1 MAHEETAVL
10 SRGKVHM
17 EQSCS
22 MLREYFGYGEFR
34 PNQQEIVNA
43 LLAGRDVL
51 AVMPTGAGKSICFQV
66 PALCMD
72 GYTLVV
78 SPLISL
84 MKDQVEALHQAGV
97 PASLVNSTLGVAARN
112 QALDE
117 VRDGAC
123 KLLYVSPERLA
134 NDAFRSFCVHNP
146 PAMLAVDE
154 AHCISQWGQDFRPEY
169 TQINDF
175 LDVLPARPVLG
186 AFTAT
191 ATSAVR
197 DDIVHALQLRS
208 PLRVVASFDRPNL
221 HFETRRPADKKRE
234 LLAFCR
240 EHAGESGI
248 VYCSSRRAVD
258 EVSEFLCG
266 KGVSATRYHAGLTDL
281 QRRTGQDDFVYD
293 RADVVVATN
302 AFGMGIDK
310 SNVSFVVHYNMPL
323 DVESYYQEAG
333 RAGRDGQP
341 AKCVLFYTPG
351 DVHTCEFLIDRGAA
365 EHPGIDPETHDV
377 LLQRAHERLRQMTF
391 YSTTTDCLR
400 QFILRYFGEQAPGY
414 CGNCGNCETEFT
426 DCDVTVDA
434 QKIVSCVYRL
444 NQRDVRLGKT
454 KVVSILRGSKSEDI
468 VSGGFE
474 SLSTYGIMAESSM
487 HHVRFVL
494 DALLERGIL
503 SLSGTQYPVVLF
515 TQASGEFLREKQPLI
530 LKVPKEKPKPKPAG
544 VGTRKGS
551 FGGGAMTSGTTV
563 HPDNRN
569 LFEVLRALRLEIAQE
584 EGVPAYIVFS
594 NAALADMAARRP
606 RTHDE
611 FLRVSGVG
619 SAKSRRYGER
629 FLAAISGYLERE
641 GKV

>member
-1 MAHEETAVL
+1 
-10 SRGKVHM
+10 
-17 EQSCS
+17 

-34 PNQQEIVNA
+34 PNQQEIVDA
-43 LLAGRDVL
+43 LLVGRDVL

-97 PASLVNSTLGVAARN
+97 PASFVNSTLGAAARD
-112 QALDE
+112 QVLDE
-117 VRDGAC
+117 VRDGVC

-134 NDAFRSFCVHNP
+134 NDAFRSFCVQNP
-146 PAMLAVDE
+146 PAMLAIDE

-175 LDVLPARPVLG
+175 LGALPARPVLG

-197 DDIVHALQLRS
+197 DDIAHALQLRS
-208 PLRVVASFDRPNL
+208 PLRVVVSFDRPNL

-234 LLAFCR
+234 LLTFCR

-258 EVSEFLCG
+258 EVSGFLCG
-266 KGVSATRYHAGLTDL
+266 KGVSAVRYHAGLTDL

-341 AKCVLFYTPG
+341 AKCVLFYAPG

-444 NQRDVRLGKT
+444 GQRDARLGKT
-454 KVVSILRGSKSEDI
+454 KVVAILRGSKSEDI
-468 VSGGFE
+468 VSGGFD

-515 TQASGEFLREKQPLI
+515 TQASGEFLRKKQPLV

-544 VGTRKGS
+544 AGMRKGS
-551 FGGGAMTSGTTV
+551 FGGDTMTSGATA
-563 HPDNRN
+563 HPENRN

-594 NAALADMAARRP
+594 NAALVDMAARRP

-611 FLRVSGVG
+611 FLQVSGVG

-629 FLAAISGYLERE
+629 FLAAISGYLEQG

>member
-1 MAHEETAVL
+1 MAL
-10 SRGKVHM
+10 YCGKAPM
-17 EQSCS
+17 ERPRN

-34 PNQQEIVNA
+34 PNQQEIVDA

-72 GYTLVV
+72 GYALVV

-97 PASLVNSTLGVAARN
+97 PASFVNSTLGAAARN
-112 QALDE
+112 QVLDE
-117 VRDGAC
+117 VHDGVC

-134 NDAFRSFCVHNP
+134 NDAFRGFCMQNP
-146 PAMLAVDE
+146 PAMLAIDE

-169 TQINDF
+169 AQINDF
-175 LDVLPARPVLG
+175 LDALPMRPVLG

-191 ATSAVR
+191 ATPAVR
-197 DDIVHALQLRS
+197 DDIAHALRLRS

-221 HFETRRPADKKRE
+221 HFETRRPANKKRE
-234 LLAFCR
+234 LLEFCR

-258 EVSEFLCG
+258 EVSEFLRDQ
-266 KGVSATRYHAGLTDL
+266 GVPAARYHAGLTDL
-281 QRRTGQDDFVYD
+281 QRRAGQDAFVYD
-293 RADVVVATN
+293 RVDVIVATN

-341 AKCVLFYTPG
+341 ARCVLLYASG
-351 DVHTCEFLIDRGAA
+351 DVHTCEFLIDRSAA
-365 EHPGIDPETHDV
+365 EHPGIDPATRDV

-414 CGNCGNCETEFT
+414 CGNCGNCETEFI
-426 DCDVTVDA
+426 DRDVTVDA

-444 NQRDVRLGKT
+444 GQRDVRLGKT
-454 KVVSILRGSKSEDI
+454 KVVAILRGSKSEGI
-468 VSGGFE
+468 VAGGFD

-503 SLSGTQYPVVLF
+503 SLSDAQYPVVLF
-515 TQASGEFLREKQPLI
+515 AQASGDFLRERQPLV
-530 LKVPKEKPKPKPAG
+530 LKVPKERPAPQPAG
-544 VGTRKGS
+544 AAAREGA
-551 FGGGAMTSGTTV
+551 FDGGATTAGMAV
-563 HPDNRN
+563 HPDGGG
-569 LFEVLRALRLEIAQE
+569 LFEALRTLRLEIAQE

-594 NAALADMAARRP
+594 NATLADMAARRP
-606 RTHDE
+606 CTPDE
-611 FLRVSGVG
+611 FLQVSGVG
-619 SAKSRRYGER
+619 AAKSRRYGER
-629 FLAAISGYLERE
+629 FLAAINDYLERRDE
-641 GKV
+641 A